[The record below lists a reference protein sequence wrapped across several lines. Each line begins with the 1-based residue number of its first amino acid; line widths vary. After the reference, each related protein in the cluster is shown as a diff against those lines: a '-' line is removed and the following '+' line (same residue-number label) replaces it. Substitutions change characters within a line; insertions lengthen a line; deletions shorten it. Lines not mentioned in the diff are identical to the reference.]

1 MTGHVHWWLV
11 GVAFALGMLLTFTL
25 MVGPVKDQLPQRK
38 SGTVPRRPAKKA
50 TAAKVPIKKAVA
62 RKGAPAKKIPA
73 AKKVL
78 TPETPDA
85 EKAATQ
91 EIAPAKVT
99 PAQQV
104 PDVTESAEQ
113 TVVIGERSP
122 QSPARFAPYGPGSA
136 RAGADGSGP
145 EGWLVKGR
153 TDTRLYYTPDDPDYD
168 ATVAQVWFQDEGAA
182 ARAFFTPWRKSAR
195 RE

>member
-11 GVAFALGMLLTFTL
+11 GLAFALGMLLTFTL
-25 MVGPVKDQLPQRK
+25 MVGPVKEQLPQHK
-38 SGTVPRRPAKKA
+38 SGTMPRRPAKKA
-50 TAAKVPIKKAVA
+50 TAAETPRKRAVA
-62 RKGAPAKKIPA
+62 HKRAPAKKIPA
-73 AKKVL
+73 AKKV
-78 TPETPDA
+78 PETPDA
-85 EKAATQ
+85 DTASTQ

-104 PDVTESAEQ
+104 PDATESSAEQ
-113 TVVIGERSP
+113 TVVIGESSL

>member
-1 MTGHVHWWLV
+1 MLV
-11 GVAFALGMLLTFTL
+11 TFTL
-25 MVGPVKDQLPQRK
+25 MVGPVKGQQPQHK
-38 SGTVPRRPAKKA
+38 SQIVPQRPAKKA
-50 TAAKVPIKKAVA
+50 TAAEAPLKKAVA
-62 RKGAPAKKIPA
+62 GKGAPAKKIPA
-73 AKKVL
+73 ATKVPR
-78 TPETPDA
+78 PESADA
-85 EKAATQ
+85 EKETH
-91 EIAPAKVT
+91 EIAAAKVS

-104 PDVTESAEQ
+104 PDATESAEQ
-113 TVVIGERSP
+113 TVVTGKSSP

-136 RAGADGSGP
+136 RAADGSGP

-168 ATVAQVWFQDEGAA
+168 TTAAQVWFQDEGAA

>member
-1 MTGHVHWWLV
+1 MTGNVHWWLV
-11 GVAFALGMLLTFTL
+11 GLAFALGMLLTFTL
-25 MVGPVKDQLPQRK
+25 MIRPVKDQLPQRK
-38 SGTVPRRPAKKA
+38 SSAVPRRPAQ
-50 TAAKVPIKKAVA
+50 KVVA

-73 AKKVL
+73 AKK
-78 TPETPDA
+78 TPRPETPDA
-85 EKAATQ
+85 DPAATH

-99 PAQQV
+99 SAQQV
-104 PDVTESAEQ
+104 SDATESAEQ
-113 TVVIGERSP
+113 TAVTGETSP
-122 QSPARFAPYGPGSA
+122 QSPVRFAPYGPGSA

-168 ATVAQVWFQDEGAA
+168 ATAAQVWFQDEAAA

>member
-11 GVAFALGMLLTFTL
+11 GLAFALGMLLTFTL

-38 SGTVPRRPAKKA
+38 SGTVPRRPL
-50 TAAKVPIKKAVA
+50 KKAVA
-62 RKGAPAKKIPA
+62 HKGAPAKKIPA
-73 AKKVL
+73 AKKVPR
-78 TPETPDA
+78 PETPDA
-85 EKAATQ
+85 DKAASQ

-104 PDVTESAEQ
+104 PDATESAEQ
-113 TVVIGERSP
+113 TVVIGQSSP

-145 EGWLVKGR
+145 QGWLVKGR

>member
-1 MTGHVHWWLV
+1 
-11 GVAFALGMLLTFTL
+11 MLLTFTL
-25 MVGPVKDQLPQRK
+25 MVGPVKDQQPQHK
-38 SGTVPRRPAKKA
+38 SGIMPQRPAKKA
-50 TAAKVPIKKAVA
+50 AGAEAPSKKAVA
-62 RKGAPAKKIPA
+62 RKGAPAKKVPT
-73 AKKVL
+73 AKKVPR
-78 TPETPDA
+78 PETADA
-85 EKAATQ
+85 EKAAMQ
-91 EIAPAKVT
+91 EIAAAKVS

-104 PDVTESAEQ
+104 PDAAESSAEQ
-113 TVVIGERSP
+113 AVVIGESSP

-145 EGWLVKGR
+145 KGWLVKGR
-153 TDTRLYYTPDDPDYD
+153 TDTRLYYTSDDPDYD